1 MTPGG
6 PWRSVISLAVHF
18 LPVLAPSDGG
28 AFRPLLQAF
37 HYGRAGVVFSV
48 ESWLKDGFGN
58 FLTCL
63 GRRLPHGANARVIA
77 AVDLLTLAAALNR
90 AKEEEVE
97 AIEA

>member
-1 MTPGG
+1 M
-6 PWRSVISLAVHF
+6 ISLAVHF

-28 AFRPLLQAF
+28 AFWPRSRPTVAAKGDF
-37 HYGRAGVVFSV
+37 GEV
-48 ESWLKDGFGN
+48 ETCLKDGIGN